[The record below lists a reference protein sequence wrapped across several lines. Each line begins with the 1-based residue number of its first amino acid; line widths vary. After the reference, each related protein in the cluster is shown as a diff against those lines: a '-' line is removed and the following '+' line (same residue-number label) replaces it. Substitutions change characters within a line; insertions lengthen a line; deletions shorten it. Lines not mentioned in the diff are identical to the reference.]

1 MKDVVGFED
10 LYSVDET
17 GNVYSKD
24 RIVNHNCGGL
34 AVKKGKRLQPETTSC
49 GYLRVLLIDRE
60 GKRSHLSVHRIVA
73 ESYIPNPNS
82 LPQVNHKDGNKKNNH
97 INNLEWCTSQQN
109 NIHAL
114 ENGLRAGRK
123 RGERTIINEMCFP
136 SIAAAARHFG
146 SLIIWRRKWGLTTI
160 PRGSTPMVK
169 LHRWKRT
176 RK

>member
-73 ESYIPNPNS
+73 EAYIPNPNN

-114 ENGLRAGRK
+114 KNGLRAGRK
-123 RGERTIINEMCFP
+123 RGEKTIINGMCFP

-146 SLIIWRRKWGLTTI
+146 VSHYLAKKM
-160 PRGSTPMVK
+160 GSNDYPEREYTYDETP
-169 LHRWKRT
+169 
-176 RK
+176 